1 MTKKKEC
8 EPRVC
13 LECGEP
19 IPETRHYKSV
29 TCSDACQHKRSDRQR
44 NGDLRRRGADVKYK
58 RRRGEPSSHGSRLCA
73 GGCGR
78 WINDYRCPEC
88 WAKLRAKEGLP
99 VHDGDGG
106 FEEHTTWR

>member
-1 MTKKKEC
+1 MTKKKER

-19 IPETRHYKSV
+19 IPETRHPMCK
-29 TCSDACQHKRSDRQR
+29 TCSDSCQHKRSDRQR
-44 NGDLRRRGADVKYK
+44 NGDLRRRGADVKYA
-58 RRRGEPSSHGSRLCA
+58 RRRGEPTSPGTRLCA

-78 WINDYRCPEC
+78 RINDYRCPEC
-88 WAKLRAKEGLP
+88 WAKLRTKEGLP

-106 FEEHTTWR
+106 FEEHTAWR